1 MKVYK
6 PKDFRRLE
14 EWYCERAGITLSAL
28 MDRAI
33 IGFTDRILPEI
44 RYDKS
49 PEILVLAGPGNN
61 GGDAVGVAGNMKR
74 LGFKTSLILISFG
87 DALSELLEEQLDNL
101 PKGVEI
107 LDWKRD
113 KEKYINWQGDYIID
127 GIFGYGLNRPL
138 TGEILT
144 FVKWLNGLNAE
155 RYAIDIPSGMYA
167 DFRSSDYAF
176 QADYT
181 FTFHSPKPSF
191 FLEENESWL
200 GEWEVV
206 EIGIGESG
214 FKPQEAVYSWF
225 RNKDAQEILPKRE
238 KFAHKGSFGHCLLI
252 SGQKGMSGCTVL
264 SAGACLRSGAG
275 RLTIH
280 APSSANDILQITI
293 PEAMVS
299 LDKEENFIANLPDLS
314 PYSVI
319 GIGPGIGTKDETVVF
334 VEQLL
339 KERTVP
345 LVLDADA
352 LNIMSKMDRW
362 KETLGINDVI
372 LPHPGEFDRLFG
384 KHISHLERIKTI
396 EMITGQYPFTIV
408 LKGAHTVVAQK
419 GELMSFNTSGNPGM
433 ASGGSGDVL
442 TGMLMGYIAQGMSTY
457 NAARLAVYVHGL
469 SADIYTREKDSST
482 LIAGDIIENIGKV
495 VKQIKSHEEEEK
507 I

>member
-1 MKVYK
+1 MKIYK
-6 PKDFRRLE
+6 PKDFRKLE
-14 EWYCERAGITLSAL
+14 EWYCKQAGISLSAL

-33 IGFTDRILPEI
+33 KVFTDRMLPEI
-44 RYDKS
+44 RYDKN
-49 PEILVLAGPGNN
+49 PEVLVLAGPGNN
-61 GGDAVGVAGNMKR
+61 GGDAVGIAGNMDR

-87 DALSELLEEQLDNL
+87 DSLSELLEEQLDNL
-101 PKGVEI
+101 PKGVEV

-138 TGEILT
+138 MGEILT

-167 DFRSSDYAF
+167 DFRSSDYAL

-206 EIGIGESG
+206 DIGIQETG
-214 FKPQEAVYSWF
+214 FNAQEPVYYWF
-225 RNKDAQEILPKRE
+225 RIEDAQNLLPQRK
-238 KFAHKGSFGHCLLI
+238 KFSHKGNYGHCLLI

-280 APSSANDILQITI
+280 APSSSNDILQITI

-299 LDKEENFIANLPDLS
+299 ADPEADYITTVPDLS
-314 PYSVI
+314 PYEVL
-319 GIGPGIGTKDETVVF
+319 GIGPGIGTREETAEF
-334 VEQLL
+334 IHKLL
-339 KERTVP
+339 QVRTVP

-352 LNIMSKMDRW
+352 LNILSKMENW
-362 KETLGINDVI
+362 KELLCKDDVI

-384 KHISHLERIKTI
+384 SHDSHLQRINTI
-396 EMITGQYPFTIV
+396 ENTVMNYPFTIV
-408 LKGAHTVVAQK
+408 LKGAHTIVAQSGK
-419 GELMSFNTSGNPGM
+419 HLSFNTSGNPGM

-442 TGMLMGYIAQGMSTY
+442 TGMVMGYIGQGMDTY
-457 NAARLAVYVHGL
+457 DAARLAVYVHGL
-469 SADIYTREKDSST
+469 SADIYTHEEDSST
-482 LIAGDIIENIGKV
+482 LIAGDIIQNIGKV
-495 VKQIKSHEEEEK
+495 VKQIKSHEEEGK